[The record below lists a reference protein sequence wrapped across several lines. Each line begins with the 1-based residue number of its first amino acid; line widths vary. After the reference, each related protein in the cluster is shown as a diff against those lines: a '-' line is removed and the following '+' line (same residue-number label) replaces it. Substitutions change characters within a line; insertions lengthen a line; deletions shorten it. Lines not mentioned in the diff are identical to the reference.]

1 VTTVATAADQ
11 DRDAHGVPV
20 RGLTVLYDAQCSLCT
35 LVRDWLVRQ
44 RQLVPLE
51 LVPAGSD
58 EARRRFPSLDHQ
70 ATLDE
75 ITVVGDAG
83 QVYRGSA
90 AWIVCLWA
98 LREHRPLAHRL
109 STPAG
114 TRLAR
119 GAVLA
124 AAKWRESHNSRAEA
138 RTQWGGS
145 TYYNGEGW
153 AYDRRYGWTYTPPP
167 SCDSG
172 TCSTR

>member
-1 VTTVATAADQ
+1 MTAVADATVR
-11 DRDAHGVPV
+11 DRDAARVPV
-20 RGLTVLYDAQCSLCT
+20 RGLTVLYDAQCSLCRF
-35 LVRDWLVRQ
+35 VREWLGRQ
-44 RQLVPLE
+44 RQLVPLRF
-51 LVPAGSD
+51 VAAGSE
-58 EARRRFPSLDHQ
+58 EARKLFPSLDHR

-83 QVYRGSA
+83 QVYRGPA

-124 AAKWRESHNSRAEA
+124 AARFRESQGRSR
-138 RTQWGGS
+138 WGGGA
-145 TYYNGEGW
+145 YPRGDGW
-153 AYDRRYGWTYTPPP
+153 AYDPRYGWTYSPPA
-167 SCDSG
+167 CDSG
-172 TCSTR
+172 TCATR